1 MARGFLL
8 YLRYLGMEIWW
19 DSNILVFVA
28 ISASQAEGREFE
40 SRFPL
45 QEIQALIE
53 FFGKCLFILLK
64 MTAERTGET
73 D

>member
-53 FFGKCLFILLK
+53 FFGKCLFLFSDIS
-64 MTAERTGET
+64 R
-73 D
+73 DCR